1 MNRYNPDCNTMTISG
16 DQIVNIINIPASIII
31 QSYNELLDT
40 FNENNN
46 KNKDLLS
53 TNESFNATTSSTSSL
68 SSWQDD

>member
-46 KNKDLLS
+46 KYKDLLS